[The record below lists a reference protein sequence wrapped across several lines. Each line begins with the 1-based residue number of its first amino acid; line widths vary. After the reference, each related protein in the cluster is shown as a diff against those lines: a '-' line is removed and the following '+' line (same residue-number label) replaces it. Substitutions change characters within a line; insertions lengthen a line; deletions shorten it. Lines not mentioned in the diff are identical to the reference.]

1 MFFRIS
7 WPGENPAK
15 FLFLKLNPSI
25 DYGQTDAGASVF
37 LAAVQ
42 ALEGAIQLTV
52 LQRKRAFATEV

>member
-7 WPGENPAK
+7 WPGENLAK

-25 DYGQTDAGASVF
+25 DYGQTDAGSFVF

-52 LQRKRAFATEV
+52 LQRSVRCD

>member
-1 MFFRIS
+1 M
-7 WPGENPAK
+7 PGENPAK
-15 FLFLKLNPSI
+15 FLFLELNPSI
-25 DYGQTDAGASVF
+25 DYGQTDAGAFVF